1 MKILTGLFLGLLLA
15 SPVLAY
21 EDFSESDINE
31 VYVINVT
38 DDTTTLDR
46 DYYYNFG
53 RVRLFDDKRAT
64 FYLRN
69 NSGFPMYINDF
80 DMNGDYA
87 FDYSENCPQI
97 LFRGQ
102 QCRIRVFFEP
112 RSLGLHRAE
121 LEIELTPQEDVV
133 LNLRGRGV
141 LNY

>member
-1 MKILTGLFLGLLLA
+1 MKILTGLFLLLLA
-15 SPVLAY
+15 SPVSAY
-21 EDFSESDINE
+21 EEFSEGDINE

-46 DYYYNFG
+46 DYFYNFG
-53 RVRLFDDKRAT
+53 RTRLFQDKRAT

-69 NSGFPMYINDF
+69 NSGLPMYINDF

-112 RSLGLHRAE
+112 RSLGVHRAD
-121 LEIELTPQEDVV
+121 LEIELTPQEDIV
-133 LNLRGRGV
+133 LHLRGRGV